1 MPKITIDGHEIEVE
15 KGARVIDAAR
25 SLGIDIPH
33 FCYHP
38 ALTVVANCRMCY
50 VELGDGRMGPSCNME
65 ATDGLVVRTNSL
77 KAELTRKSM
86 LEFILLNHPVDCP
99 ICDQAG
105 ECKLQDYYMD
115 SGLYHSKITQHKIL
129 KKRKVVPLGKN
140 VILDEER
147 CVLCTRCVR
156 FCNEITKTTEIGQ
169 FSRGSYSTIG
179 IFEGKPLAND
189 YSGNVVDICP
199 VGALTDADF
208 RFKMR
213 VWDLKSTPSVC
224 TLCSNGCNIFVEHAQ
239 VQYTIK
245 ETQEQRVFRIKPREN
260 LDVNDFWIC
269 DEGRY
274 GYNFIDQSRIKQ
286 ASHKDEGIM
295 ENTEALRSV
304 SMKLKGIIQKH
315 GADSVGVLLSCKR
328 TNEELYL
335 AWKFFVNALSIKNI
349 AFYFPWQ
356 KGKADNLLIKADKN
370 PNTKGAELIF
380 GADENLKGQ
389 SFTVDSVL
397 SNNNLKVLYCIGED
411 TISGLDEEKVKKLSE
426 SLDLFVVHA
435 ANEHHFLQY
444 AHVILPSCTFA
455 EKEGTFTN
463 VAERVQHISRAVL
476 PAGHSLSDMDLL
488 LTLARQYGEEI
499 KLCDSE
505 DIFNELTTTVEA
517 FKDLTY
523 EKIALHGSMTARSGK
538 EVLTSSGRDT

>member
-1 MPKITIDGHEIEVE
+1 MLKITIDGHEIEVT
-15 KGARVIDAAR
+15 KGTRVIDAAK

-38 ALTVVANCRMCY
+38 ALPVVANCRMCY

-65 ATDGLVVRTNSL
+65 ATEGLIVHTNSL
-77 KAELTRKSM
+77 KAELTRKSV

-99 ICDQAG
+99 VCDQAG
-105 ECKLQDYYMD
+105 ECKLQNYYMTA
-115 SGLYHSKITQHKIL
+115 GMYHSKITQHKIL

-156 FCNEITKTTEIGQ
+156 FCNEITKTSEIGQ
-169 FSRGSYSTIG
+169 FSRGSYSTVG

-213 VWDLKSTPSVC
+213 VWYLKSTPSVC
-224 TLCSNGCNIFVEHAQ
+224 TLCSNGCNILVEHAQ
-239 VQYTIK
+239 VHHTIS

-260 LDVNDFWIC
+260 MDVNEFWIC

-274 GYNFIDQSRIKQ
+274 GYNIIDKGRIRQ
-286 ASHKDEGIM
+286 ASRKDEGIT
-295 ENTEALRSV
+295 ENTEALRYV
-304 SMKLKGIIQKH
+304 SIKLNEIIQQH
-315 GADSVGVLLSCKR
+315 GAESVGALLSCRR

-335 AWKFFVNALSIKNI
+335 AWKFFAGVLGIKNI

-356 KGKADNLLIKADKN
+356 KGKSDGLLIKSDKN

-380 GADENLKGQ
+380 GADENLKDRP
-389 SFTVDSVL
+389 FTVESVL
-397 SNNNLKVLYCIGED
+397 SNKNLKALYCIGED
-411 TISGLDEEKVKKLSE
+411 TLSGLDEKEILRLSE
-426 SLDLFVVHA
+426 NLELFVVHA
-435 ANEHHFLQY
+435 TNEEHLLQY

-463 VAERVQHISRAVL
+463 HAGRVQHVSRAVL
-476 PAGHSLSDMDLL
+476 PAGHSLSDLDLL
-488 LTLARQYGEEI
+488 LMLARLCGHDM
-499 KLCDSE
+499 KLHDSE
-505 DIFNELTTTVEA
+505 EVFSELSRAVES

-523 EKIALHGSMTARSGK
+523 EKIGLSGSMVCTSDKK
-538 EVLTSSGRDT
+538 ETVNI